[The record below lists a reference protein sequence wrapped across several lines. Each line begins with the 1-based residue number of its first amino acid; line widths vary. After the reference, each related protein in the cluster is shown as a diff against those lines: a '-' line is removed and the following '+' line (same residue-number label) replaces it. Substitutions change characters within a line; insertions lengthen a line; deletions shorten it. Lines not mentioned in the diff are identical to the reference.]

1 MPDGNSYTV
10 RSGDTLSKIASRL
23 GTTVAELQRVNGI
36 ADANRISVGQVLR
49 VPGGGAPSEGPDAAA
64 PVAAGGGDDWAALIE
79 AHGHPEAKADFAA
92 GKPVMIALRKSTSF
106 KANSGRGAYDDR
118 MIVVRRDN
126 GALRVTEFMGN
137 TEPSGQY
144 ARDGVKANR
153 GFGVDVDKDG
163 KKELG
168 RLLAGNYRYERQPGV
183 MAHGIGGAFFRAA
196 KIQASQRDCDND
208 GRIGPGDMIDPTG
221 AQRSMLI
228 HRGGSANTFSA
239 GCQTIPPQHYDDFL
253 NALGGQTSF
262 SYILID
268 TD

>member
-10 RSGDTLSKIASRL
+10 RSGDSLSKIAGRL
-23 GTTVAELQRVNGI
+23 GTTVTELQRLNGI
-36 ADANRISVGQVLR
+36 ADANRISVGQVLM
-49 VPGGGAPSEGPDAAA
+49 VPGSAGAPSGGADAAA
-64 PVAAGGGDDWAALIE
+64 PPAAGGSDDWAALIE

-106 KANSGRGAYDDR
+106 KANAGRGTYDDR

-126 GALRVTEFMGN
+126 GAVRITEFLGN

-144 ARDGVKANR
+144 ARDGAKGGR
-153 GFGVDVDKDG
+153 FGVDIDKDG

-183 MAHGIGGAFFRAA
+183 MAHGIGGAFFRAT

-228 HRGGSANTFSA
+228 HRGGSTNTFSA

-253 NALGGQTSF
+253 NAIGGQTSF

-268 TD
+268 QD